1 MKVFD
6 NLKQKFRVAQ
16 MPVNFS
22 EEDINLLAVMY
33 EASGIRVKNRAGIF
47 SYSYYSPIDEDNL
60 DFARSLFAKNGINM
74 RLYHIRGRCFFNQ
87 GDILRIRYKDSQKG
101 YDATRFIGKIQDA
114 HVKLSHPE
122 NSEEW
127 YRLQKVLAEK
137 KSDFERE

>member
-16 MPVNFS
+16 MPVSFS

-74 RLYHIRGRCFFNQ
+74 RLYHIRGRHFFDQ
-87 GDILRIRYKDSQKG
+87 GNILRIRYKDTRKG
-101 YDATRFIGKIQDA
+101 YDTLRFIGKVQDS
-114 HVKLSHPE
+114 HLRLSHSE
-122 NSEEW
+122 NHEDW
-127 YRLQKVLAEK
+127 YKWQKVLSER